1 MEILICIV
9 LLVGAIIGF
18 KQGAFKQIA
27 NFLGVGLGLLIA
39 ATVYERFGDFLASKT
54 GASEDFGN
62 ITAFILIVIVV
73 PIALGWLAAF
83 ITDFFKKLKLNW
95 VNRAIGAAIGV
106 VSYSIIMSFAFNFF
120 DFIGSNCGFKPQKL
134 SERPAVYYKF
144 KHTTQVIVPNVLIVT
159 DSTEIANG
167 EEPMYGLKPVVD
179 KTIKKTVNSVNPI
192 KEDNE

>member
-134 SERPAVYYKF
+134 NERPAVYYKF

>member
-62 ITAFILIVIVV
+62 IIAFILIVIVV

>member
-179 KTIKKTVNSVNPI
+179 KTIKKTVKSVNPI